1 MPAGNFSV
9 AGTVVLIGK
18 VARRLCALFQQASQA
33 TGASWRTGHAH
44 HSGLSHAAAYD
55 REGFDGRA
63 IDATACS
70 YTFCEPPV

>member
-33 TGASWRTGHAH
+33 MDASRCTGPAH
-44 HSGLSHAAAYD
+44 HWEPSDAAAYD

-63 IDATACS
+63 IDATS
-70 YTFCEPPV
+70 YRDRFCEPPV